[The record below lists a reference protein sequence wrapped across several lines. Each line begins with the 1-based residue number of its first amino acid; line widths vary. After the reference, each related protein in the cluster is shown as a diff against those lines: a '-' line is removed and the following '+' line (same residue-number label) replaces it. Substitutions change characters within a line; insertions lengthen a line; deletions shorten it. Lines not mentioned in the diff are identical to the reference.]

1 MPLFTIDRVRPSV
14 ARVRLRDG
22 VEFDLATGETVVCDA
37 RRPTGDV
44 NVLSHA
50 HGDHLY
56 SGASA
61 SVVASSLTAA
71 VAAARGNGDPPEL
84 TDHEAVTL
92 LDSGHVAGSR
102 AALVDDGETR
112 FLYTGDVSTR
122 DRAFLSGFEP
132 VPVDVLIVES
142 TYGRPEYVF
151 PPQAEVESAVVD
163 FLDETADRPA
173 GVFGYAFGRVQTA
186 QLLAKRAD
194 RDGALYVTDEVARVN
209 EVVEAH
215 LGVTFGAERWT
226 AVATLEPGDVLVR
239 PGSPRSAGVPDLVE
253 SSGAVTV
260 GLSGWA
266 QTGAFRYGRG
276 FDAAFPLS
284 DHCDHDELVALVEAV
299 DPEVVYTHHGFAADL
314 ATALASR
321 GFEAYALRRNQATLA
336 EF

>member
-1 MPLFTIDRVRPSV
+1 M

-22 VEFDLATGETVVCDA
+22 VEFDLASGETVVCDA

-50 HGDHLY
+50 HGDHLP
-56 SGASA
+56 SGSGA
-61 SVVASSLTAA
+61 SVVASELTAA
-71 VAAARGNGDPPEL
+71 VAAARGNGDPPAL
-84 TDHEAVTL
+84 TDHDAVTL

-132 VPVDVLIVES
+132 VPADVLVVES

-151 PPQAEVESAVVD
+151 PPQAEVEDAVVG
-163 FLDETADRPA
+163 FLSETADRPA
-173 GVFGYAFGRVQTA
+173 VVFGYAFGRAQTA
-186 QLLAKRAD
+186 QLLARRAD
-194 RDGALYVTDEVARVN
+194 RDGALYVTEQVGRVN
-209 EVVEAH
+209 EAIEAH
-215 LGVTFGAERWT
+215 LDVSFGAERWD
-226 AVATLEPGDVLVR
+226 ADSTLDPGDVLVR
-239 PGSPRSAGVPDLVE
+239 PGSPRSAGVPELVE
-253 SSGAVTV
+253 ASGAVTV

-284 DHCDHDELVALVEAV
+284 DHCDFEELCALVEAV
-299 DPEVVYTHHGFAADL
+299 DPEVVYTHHGFDE
-314 ATALASR
+314 ALASALAAR
-321 GFEAYALRRNQATLA
+321 GYEAYALKRGQATLA
-336 EF
+336 DF